1 MKVFWQSAHWQ
12 VNKDLAKEVWIE
24 WALLLSDLF
33 DKYYYF
39 LEKWLLNDQWYFFN
53 TIENIEND
61 TTLTRKLQDKNIKIL
76 VGKWYLE
83 TKLMWVPATKHFKIN
98 IDKIVSM
105 VQTSLSQKD
114 KQDWPKETTNK
125 NKLIIIDN
133 NIVSKD
139 TTTQSVDQEYIP
151 SEKTI
156 KINKVI
162 EAVKTACQE
171 NNVFYKSDPKE
182 RNFATH
188 LTGKKFE
195 SEALKPTNLD
205 LETFI
210 HNIIRASSSNK
221 YSKKIYNCVT
231 LYYNRADVINKHIT
245 STQVTKDNVNYI
257 I

>member
-1 MKVFWQSAHWQ
+1 MDTYPPKGVEGYPPKGVH
-12 VNKDLAKEVWIE
+12 I
-24 WALLLSDLF
+24 
-33 DKYYYF
+33 
-39 LEKWLLNDQWYFFN
+39 N
-53 TIENIEND
+53 T
-61 TTLTRKLQDKNIKIL
+61 
-76 VGKWYLE
+76 VY
-83 TKLMWVPATKHFKIN
+83 IN
-98 IDKIVSM
+98 
-105 VQTSLSQKD
+105 TS
-114 KQDWPKETTNK
+114 
-125 NKLIIIDN
+125 

-245 STQVTKDNVNYI
+245 STQVNKENVNYI